1 MNALVKEEIVFPVEF
16 YDVDSMKVVWHGN
29 YVAIMEEVREAFLEK
44 YELGYLKMLDEGYVE
59 PVTNININYKNSFV
73 YGDTMLL
80 EITYK
85 PTKTARLE
93 FEYKFFRKSD
103 GMLMTEASSTQHFV
117 RRANNEL
124 EYSRPDFYT
133 NWQKKWDVFSL

>member
-1 MNALVKEEIVFPVEF
+1 MAKLSLTIEHIVPFHDLDP
-16 YDVDSMKVVWHGN
+16 MGVVWHGN

-44 YELGYLKMLDEGYVE
+44 YELGYLKMLDKGYVE

-117 RRANNEL
+117 HRANNEL

-133 NWQKKWDVFSL
+133 NWQKKWDVFNL

>member
-1 MNALVKEEIVFPVEF
+1 MAKLSLTIEHIVPFHDLDPIG
-16 YDVDSMKVVWHGN
+16 VVWHGN

-133 NWQKKWDVFSL
+133 NWQKKWDVFNL

>member
-1 MNALVKEEIVFPVEF
+1 MAKLSLTIEHIVPFHDLDP
-16 YDVDSMKVVWHGN
+16 MGVVWHGN
-29 YVAIMEEVREAFLEK
+29 YVALMEEVREAFLEK

-133 NWQKKWDVFSL
+133 NWQKKWDVFNL

>member
-1 MNALVKEEIVFPVEF
+1 MAKLSLTIEHIVPFHDLDP
-16 YDVDSMKVVWHGN
+16 MGVVWHGN

-117 RRANNEL
+117 RHANNEL

-133 NWQKKWDVFSL
+133 NWQKKWDVFNL

>member
-1 MNALVKEEIVFPVEF
+1 MAKLSLTIERIVPFHDLDP
-16 YDVDSMKVVWHGN
+16 MGVVWHGN

-59 PVTNININYKNSFV
+59 PVTNINLNYKNSFV

-85 PTKTARLE
+85 PTKSARLE

-117 RRANNEL
+117 CRASNEL

-133 NWQKKWDVFSL
+133 NWQKKWDVFNL

>member
-1 MNALVKEEIVFPVEF
+1 MAKLSLTIERIVPFHDLDP
-16 YDVDSMKVVWHGN
+16 MGVVWHGN

-133 NWQKKWDVFSL
+133 NWQKKWDVFNL

>member
-1 MNALVKEEIVFPVEF
+1 MAKLSLTIEHIVPFHDLDP
-16 YDVDSMKVVWHGN
+16 MGVVWHGN

-124 EYSRPDFYT
+124 EYSRPDFY
-133 NWQKKWDVFSL
+133 KK

>member
-1 MNALVKEEIVFPVEF
+1 MAKLSLTIEHIVPFHDLDP
-16 YDVDSMKVVWHGN
+16 MGVVWHGN
-29 YVAIMEEVREAFLEK
+29 YVASMEEVREAFLEK

-133 NWQKKWDVFSL
+133 NWQKKWDVFNL

>member
-1 MNALVKEEIVFPVEF
+1 MAKLSLTIEHIVPFHDLDP
-16 YDVDSMKVVWHGN
+16 MGVVWHGN

-85 PTKTARLE
+85 PTKSARLE

-133 NWQKKWDVFSL
+133 NWQKKWDVFNL

>member
-1 MNALVKEEIVFPVEF
+1 MAKLSLTIERIVPFHDLDP
-16 YDVDSMKVVWHGN
+16 MGVVWHGN

-59 PVTNININYKNSFV
+59 PVTNINLNYKNSFV

-85 PTKTARLE
+85 PTKSARLE

-133 NWQKKWDVFSL
+133 NWQKKWDVFNL

>member
-1 MNALVKEEIVFPVEF
+1 MAKLSLTIERIVPFHDLDP
-16 YDVDSMKVVWHGN
+16 MGVVWHGN

-117 RRANNEL
+117 CRANNEL

-133 NWQKKWDVFSL
+133 NWQKKWDVFNL

>member
-1 MNALVKEEIVFPVEF
+1 MAKLSLTIEHIVPFHDLDP
-16 YDVDSMKVVWHGN
+16 MGVVWHGN

-59 PVTNININYKNSFV
+59 PVTNINLNYKNSFV

-133 NWQKKWDVFSL
+133 NWQKKWDVFNL

>member
-1 MNALVKEEIVFPVEF
+1 MAKLSLTIEHIVPFHDLDP
-16 YDVDSMKVVWHGN
+16 MGVVWHGN

-133 NWQKKWDVFSL
+133 NWQKKWDVFNL

>member
-1 MNALVKEEIVFPVEF
+1 MAKLSLTIEHIVPFHDLDPMGV
-16 YDVDSMKVVWHGN
+16 MWHGN

-133 NWQKKWDVFSL
+133 NWQKKWDVFNL